1 MEGFAEHDRRG
12 RVSFKISSKCA
23 SMTLKLCPECEDLG
37 SVMVRKGDP
46 KLDVEDVFSKRCP
59 RCKGKGIVAE

>member
-1 MEGFAEHDRRG
+1 
-12 RVSFKISSKCA
+12 
-23 SMTLKLCPECEDLG
+23 MTLKLCPECEDLG